1 MFTGGDGQT
10 NRPRDPVR
18 LLRDLSVPLN
28 SMVSAHDIADA
39 RHILDIHY
47 ARPVVRRV
55 CAACGEEWPCLDAL
69 YALLITGGTPSSTDP
84 PQESGPERW

>member
-47 ARPVVRRV
+47 ARPVVRRDRCGCGGALV
-55 CAACGEEWPCLDAL
+55 CVN
-69 YALLITGGTPSSTDP
+69 
-84 PQESGPERW
+84 